1 MGRKGLGVIAA
12 LAVAVITVAM
22 ALHSVWGGGVANER
36 VSVTNLGAEATGN
49 STSAAIS
56 PDGRYVAFISSAEN
70 LVPGD
75 NNRVRDVF
83 VRDRLLGTTER
94 ISVASDGTQGDGQSS
109 GLATGAPALSGD
121 ARFVA
126 FASSATNLVANDM
139 NNLDDIFVR
148 DRLLGTTER
157 ISVASDGSEGNDV
170 STAPS
175 ISSDARYVTFSSMAN
190 NLIAGDANNDRDI
203 FLHDRTTGSTELIS
217 VASDGTHGNFSSGG
231 FAAGS
236 ASITSNGRFIV
247 YGSFANNLV
256 ANDVNGWDDVFVRD
270 RVAGTTE
277 RASVSSAGVEG
288 NGHSVHPSISDDGR
302 YVVFSTL
309 ADNLGGQDGNPYYD
323 LYLRDRQTGTTT
335 RLSAGP
341 GGEPTNGH
349 TLLSSISDDGRFIAY
364 ESSASNLVPN
374 DVNGSTDI
382 FELDTQNGE
391 LVLVSRS
398 FKGVNANGASGF
410 PAVSNLGL
418 NVAFESFAVNL
429 VPEDDS
435 NNGSDIFVRGPLL
448 GPTPTPRRTATRT
461 PTATPTRTPTPARCP
476 LSIGDVDANGAVNSV
491 DALFVLQFVADLLGS
506 LPNSEKAD
514 VNGDGR
520 ITSVDAAVI
529 LQFTAGLLSCL
540 PP

>member
-1 MGRKGLGVIAA
+1 MGRKWLGVVAA
-12 LAVAVITVAM
+12 LAAAVITVAM
-22 ALHSVWGGGVANER
+22 ALHSVWGGGVVTQR

-94 ISVASDGTQGDGQSS
+94 VSVASDGTQGDEQSS
-109 GLATGAPALSGD
+109 GLATGAPALSSD

-126 FASSATNLVANDM
+126 FTSSATNLVPNDM
-139 NNLDDIFVR
+139 NSLDDVFVR

-157 ISVASDGSEGNDV
+157 INVASDGSEGNGV
-170 STAPS
+170 SAAPS
-175 ISSDARYVTFSSMAN
+175 ISGDGRYVAFTSMAS
-190 NLIAGDANNDRDI
+190 NLIADDANNDRDI
-203 FLHDRTTGSTELIS
+203 FLHDRTTGSTELVT

-236 ASITSNGRFIV
+236 ASITSNARFIV
-247 YGSFANNLV
+247 YGSYANNLV
-256 ANDVNGWDDVFVRD
+256 PNDTNGWDDVFVRD

-277 RASVSSAGVEG
+277 RVSVSSAGGEG

-309 ADNLGGQDGNPYYD
+309 ADNLGGQDGTPYYD
-323 LYLRDRQTGTTT
+323 LYIRDRQTGTTT
-335 RLSAGP
+335 RLSTGL
-341 GGEPTNGH
+341 GGEPANGH
-349 TLLSSISDDGRFIAY
+349 TLFSAISDDGRYIAY

-382 FELDTQNGE
+382 FELDPLTSE

-398 FKGVNANGASGF
+398 FNGGNANGTSGF
-410 PAVSNLGL
+410 PAIGNSGL
-418 NVAFESFAVNL
+418 PVAFESFATNL
-429 VPEDDS
+429 VPEEDGNYGADV
-435 NNGSDIFVRGPLL
+435 FVRGQAL
-448 GPTPTPRRTATRT
+448 GPTATPRNTATRT
-461 PTATPTRTPTPARCP
+461 RTATPPRTVTPAAQR
-476 LSIGDVDANGAVNSV
+476 GDVNCNGRV
-491 DALFVLQFVADLLGS
+491 D
-506 LPNSEKAD
+506 
-514 VNGDGR
+514 
-520 ITSVDAAVI
+520 SVDAALI
-529 LQFTAGLLSCL
+529 LQYDAGLVHSLPCAGNADANRDDRINAIDSALVLQVVAGLLGAL
-540 PP
+540 PA